1 MKTLSTEKDLLLK
14 VDKVF
19 PWETFRSKLE
29 LLQETQVGR
38 YITPQNTL
46 NQFRLRYL
54 LE

>member
-19 PWETFRSKLE
+19 PWETFRGKLE
-29 LLQETQVGR
+29 LLQEAQMGR
-38 YITPQNTL
+38 HITPQNTL
-46 NQFRLRYL
+46 NQVHLPHL